1 MKIER
6 ILSVLRKP
14 MEQNHPRDTLDIFK
28 NNFLNNSFVL
38 AVLGLLCCMG
48 FFLQLWRVGSTLCCS
63 ARVSHCSG
71 FSCCGAWGLKH
82 MGSASC
88 GSWALPQAQQLWL
101 KGLVA
106 LQPVRSSWTRDGN
119 CVSCLGRQILYHR
132 ATREALDIFF
142 FFNS

>member
-28 NNFLNNSFVL
+28 NNLFIL

-48 FFLQLWRVGSTLCCS
+48 FFLQLWRVESALCCS

-71 FSCCGAWGLKH
+71 FSCGAWDLMH
-82 MGSASC
+82 MGFSS

-132 ATREALDIFF
+132 ATREALDFF
-142 FFNS
+142 FF